1 MIMTENSIIFIGGSK
16 ISRWVANQIDLNVL
30 GFYDIIKS
38 RTTFETLDDAINA
51 DADIYV
57 IATPSSDHIHTF
69 SKLCTRLKKKT
80 ITIEKPTFLTMKD
93 FEIAQNIIERSS
105 NKVYPIFQHRYTFPK
120 LNVGKVYHAQ
130 VRVNQCRTQR
140 YYDQADWRGTWEH
153 DGGVLTNQGVHTI
166 DIIRHVLG
174 DIKEVNFE
182 MNTAGVDI
190 ETEDVA
196 CGILKTVDDVLVSVN
211 MTTTCRPDNYATDL
225 TFFGE
230 NGVQYIP
237 MAHDYGSGHKFFYE
251 NLSNDAIIQSMSDA
265 KKTMQVIHDAYK
277 SAFGKSML
285 GEHVQK

>member
-1 MIMTENSIIFIGGSK
+1 MKENSIIFIGGGKVSQH
-16 ISRWVANQIDLNVL
+16 VAQLVNLDVL
-30 GFYDIIKS
+30 GFYDVDKS
-38 RTTFETLDDAINA
+38 KSTFNSLEDTIAA

-69 SKLCTRLKKKT
+69 TNLCTQLENKI

-93 FEIAQNIIERSS
+93 FEVAENIIKKST
-105 NKVYPIFQHRYTFPK
+105 NKVYPVFQHRYTIPK

-130 VRVNQCRTQR
+130 ARVNQCRPQR

-166 DIIRHVLG
+166 DIIRYVLG
-174 DIKEVNFE
+174 DIKDVNFE

-196 CGILKTVDDVLVSVN
+196 CGILRTIDDVLVSVS
-211 MTTTCRPDNYATDL
+211 MTTTCRPDDYVTEL
-225 TFFGE
+225 TVFGE
-230 NGVQYIP
+230 DRIQVIP
-237 MAHDYGSGHKFFYE
+237 IPSRYGTGHKFFYE